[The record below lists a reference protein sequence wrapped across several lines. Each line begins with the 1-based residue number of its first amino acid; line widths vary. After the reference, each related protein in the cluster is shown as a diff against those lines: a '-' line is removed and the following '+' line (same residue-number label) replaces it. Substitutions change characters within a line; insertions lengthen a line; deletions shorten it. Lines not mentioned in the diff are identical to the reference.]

1 MATLTK
7 DQIIE
12 AVKSMSVM
20 ELNELVKA
28 LEETFGVSA
37 AAPVMMA
44 GAATGGA
51 SAGEASEKEE
61 KAEFDIY
68 IKNPGASKIEVI
80 KKVREITSLG
90 LKEAKDAVEDPS
102 KPIKTAVP
110 KEEADAIKKKLEEAG
125 AQVELK

>member
-1 MATLTK
+1 MANLTK
-7 DQIIE
+7 EQIIE
-12 AVKSMSVM
+12 AVKGMTVM

-37 AAPVMMA
+37 SAPMMMAAPAAAAA
-44 GAATGGA
+44 G
-51 SAGEASEKEE
+51 GEAAEKEE
-61 KAEFDIY
+61 KSEFDIY
-68 IKNPGASKIEVI
+68 IKNPGAQKIEVI

-90 LKEAKDAVEDPS
+90 LKEAKDAVEDAS

-110 KEEADAIKKKLEEAG
+110 KEEAQAIKKKLEEAG